1 MSADRAGSERTTGD
15 ASSGGS
21 PTERATI
28 EGAPAFEIIPAIDIR
43 GGRVVRLRQ
52 GDFARE
58 VVYGGDP
65 VAVAQAFA
73 AEGAARL
80 HVVDL
85 DGAREGRPSQAAL
98 IRSVVESVAIPVQVA
113 GGMRDQESVEAAFG
127 FGADRVVLGSALLA
141 RPRFAAELV
150 SRYGYRLVAALDV
163 RDGLAVGEAWRH
175 GASGVPVLEA
185 AAGLA
190 AAGVNTFAVTAVARD
205 GGLGGPDLA
214 LLERVLGLI
223 GGGLVGGGLV
233 GGVREDGRGDVRG
246 DAWGVPR
253 VEARVIASGGV
264 SSPADIVAVRALGCA
279 GAILGRALYEGRLSL
294 GEAIAAARS

>member
-1 MSADRAGSERTTGD
+1 MSADRAGSESTTGD

-21 PTERATI
+21 PTERATT
-28 EGAPAFEIIPAIDIR
+28 EGPPVFEIIPAIDIR

-52 GDFARE
+52 GDFSRE
-58 VVYGGDP
+58 TVYGGDP

-73 AEGAARL
+73 TEGAVRL

-98 IRSVVESVAIPVQVA
+98 MRCVVESVAIPVQVA
-113 GGMRDQESVEAAFG
+113 GGMRDRASVEAAFG

-190 AAGVNTFAVTAVARD
+190 AAGVSTFAVTAVARD

-214 LLERVLGLI
+214 LLERVLTLVR
-223 GGGLVGGGLV
+223 GGLARD
-233 GGVREDGRGDVRG
+233 VRENGRGDV
-246 DAWGVPR
+246 WGVPR

-294 GEAIAAARS
+294 GEAIVAARS

>member
-1 MSADRAGSERTTGD
+1 MSADRAGSVSTTGD

-21 PTERATI
+21 PTERATT

-58 VVYGGDP
+58 TVYGGDP

-98 IRSVVESVAIPVQVA
+98 IRSVVESLAIPVQVA
-113 GGMRDQESVEAAFG
+113 GGMRNRASVEAAFRY
-127 FGADRVVLGSALLA
+127 GADRVVLGSALLV
-141 RPRFAAELV
+141 RPQLAVELAL
-150 SRYGYRLVAALDV
+150 RYGDRVVAALDV
-163 RDGLAVGEAWRH
+163 RDGLAVGEAWRP

-185 AAGLA
+185 AAGLVV
-190 AAGVNTFAVTAVARD
+190 AGVSVFAVTAVARD

-214 LLERVLGLI
+214 LLERVLALLHRGM
-223 GGGLVGGGLV
+223 VGGG
-233 GGVREDGRGDVRG
+233 REGEGDDARGDVR
-246 DAWGVPR
+246 GVPR

-264 SSPADIVAVRALGCA
+264 SSPADIAAVRALGCA

>member
-1 MSADRAGSERTTGD
+1 
-15 ASSGGS
+15 
-21 PTERATI
+21 
-28 EGAPAFEIIPAIDIR
+28 
-43 GGRVVRLRQ
+43 VRLRQ

-58 VVYGGDP
+58 TVYGGDP

-73 AEGAARL
+73 AKGAVRL

-98 IRSVVESVAIPVQVA
+98 MRSVVESVAIPVQVA
-113 GGMRDQESVEAAFG
+113 GGMRDPESVEAAFG

-141 RPRFAAELV
+141 RPWFAAELV

-190 AAGVNTFAVTAVARD
+190 AAGVSTFAVTAVARD
-205 GGLGGPDLA
+205 GALGGPDLA
-214 LLERVLGLI
+214 LLERVLGLARD
-223 GGGLVGGGLV
+223 
-233 GGVREDGRGDVRG
+233 VREDGRDDVRGDVRG
-246 DAWGVPR
+246 DVWSVPR

-279 GAILGRALYEGRLSL
+279 GVILGRALYEGRLSL
-294 GEAIAAARS
+294 GEAIAAAGS